1 MSQKKRWI
9 KCGIFDLFISI
20 LMVLQNSVVP
30 ATKDVKSAEKSTVKE
45 SSDRDV
51 TRQSSKDKQMV
62 SRLLLLNHWIK
73 WYLNDWFFFC
83 FRVAAIAKGAVQE
96 RDAIR
101 VKEKRVVDQ
110 WIETGLALDLIDV
123 ARFQKDV
130 AHVPVTVPESV
141 PAGTT
146 EEVAAAPGLT
156 TELEDVNLLEKPP
169 CFSNFFGRSIQL
181 WQTTQFVL

>member
-62 SRLLLLNHWIK
+62 SRLLLLNH
-73 WYLNDWFFFC
+73 
-83 FRVAAIAKGAVQE
+83 
-96 RDAIR
+96 
-101 VKEKRVVDQ
+101 
-110 WIETGLALDLIDV
+110 
-123 ARFQKDV
+123 
-130 AHVPVTVPESV
+130 
-141 PAGTT
+141 
-146 EEVAAAPGLT
+146 
-156 TELEDVNLLEKPP
+156 
-169 CFSNFFGRSIQL
+169 
-181 WQTTQFVL
+181 